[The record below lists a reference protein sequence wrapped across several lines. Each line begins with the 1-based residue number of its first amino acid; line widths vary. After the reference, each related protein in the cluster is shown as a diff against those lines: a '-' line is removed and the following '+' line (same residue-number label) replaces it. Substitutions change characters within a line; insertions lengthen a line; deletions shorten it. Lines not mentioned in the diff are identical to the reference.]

1 MAIAVTPN
9 GQRILSA
16 GHDNTVL
23 VWLFSGRLENIF
35 SELHNDRRESWVTA
49 LVALPDNDHALSGA
63 QTRTIKLFNINDGA
77 VLRTFKHTDTVWCLA
92 LLPDGCRFVGGS
104 GDKTARI
111 VEHGL
116 APQKPQ

>member
-1 MAIAVTPN
+1 M
-9 GQRILSA
+9 RE
-16 GHDNTVL
+16 L
-23 VWLFSGRLENIF
+23 VIS
-35 SELHNDRRESWVTA
+35 RRSWRRPSCA
-49 LVALPDNDHALSGA
+49 KANNSLAARGGA
-63 QTRTIKLFNINDGA
+63 PCGGA